1 MFLLWLQSWGRI
13 EHTVSFLYTIF
24 LFMVLYLHLAAALH
38 KYIDIDKHILAYT
51 HTDMHIGIL

>member
-1 MFLLWLQSWGRI
+1 
-13 EHTVSFLYTIF
+13 
-24 LFMVLYLHLAAALH
+24 MVLYLHLAAALH